1 MHFFVIVDINIHKNR
16 NKYIFLKFYI
26 NIVDNVGVKRIA
38 ILTLYNL
45 LGAINTLFIMISVL
59 GVYSQLG
66 TIWRRK
72 HMASEVARPTALLS
86 LNQFTVSFFAYL
98 SFFIYGYSIE
108 PFNHYIVWPR
118 LLAAMLVMGILLEI
132 WLDRKSRAARLSVVL
147 AAASLVLAGAGLLSG
162 ETIADQGR
170 HIATLLIVL
179 VSVFIAQGYYHQ
191 IRLILKAGQTGAVD
205 LKMSQFILLM
215 DISTIAFALSM
226 GIREGW
232 PLLIL
237 AITSAVT
244 KVVIMYLFRW
254 VKVSAVAEQRRQAY
268 VTR

>member
-1 MHFFVIVDINIHKNR
+1 
-16 NKYIFLKFYI
+16 
-26 NIVDNVGVKRIA
+26 
-38 ILTLYNL
+38 
-45 LGAINTLFIMISVL
+45 
-59 GVYSQLG
+59 
-66 TIWRRK
+66 
-72 HMASEVARPTALLS
+72 
-86 LNQFTVSFFAYL
+86 
-98 SFFIYGYSIE
+98 
-108 PFNHYIVWPR
+108 
-118 LLAAMLVMGILLEI
+118 MLVMGILLEI

-226 GIREGW
+226 GVKEGW
-232 PLLIL
+232 PLLTL
-237 AITSAVT
+237 AITSAIT
-244 KVVIMYLFRW
+244 KLIIMYLFRW
-254 VKVSAVAEQRRQAY
+254 VNVSNVAARRRQQYTSA
-268 VTR
+268 